1 MLFGSLWLSQFL
13 ARKKSSTYQTTEYV
27 GEASAKS
34 DSYSEQNF
42 LPRFWADKED
52 YKASTPVSSG
62 KEILRHQQITRRASQ
77 IGS

>member
-13 ARKKSSTYQTTEYV
+13 ARKKSSTYQTTAYV

-34 DSYSEQNF
+34 DSF